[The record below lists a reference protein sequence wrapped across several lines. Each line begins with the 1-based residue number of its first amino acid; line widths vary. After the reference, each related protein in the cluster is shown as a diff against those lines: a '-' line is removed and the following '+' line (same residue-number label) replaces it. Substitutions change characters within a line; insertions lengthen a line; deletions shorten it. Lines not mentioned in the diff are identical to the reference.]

1 LLLFGAFLAIHVVV
15 IALAAP
21 GLPGARLL
29 ATLLLAG
36 AAFAAALILLA
47 GLIPLAALL
56 ASLTALLTSLTA
68 LSSLLAAL
76 SSLLAALASTLVLLT
91 LLRFRLWGITLHV

>member
-1 LLLFGAFLAIHVVV
+1 LLLLGAFLAIHIFV
-15 IALAAP
+15 ITLAAP

-47 GLIPLAALL
+47 GLISLAALL

-68 LSSLLAAL
+68 LPSLLA
-76 SSLLAALASTLVLLT
+76 SLASTLVLLT
-91 LLRFRLWGITLHV
+91 LLRFRLWGITLHI

>member
-1 LLLFGAFLAIHVVV
+1 LLLLGAFLAIHLVV

-21 GLPGARLL
+21 GLAGARLL
-29 ATLLLAG
+29 TTLLLTG

-68 LSSLLAAL
+68 LP
-76 SSLLAALASTLVLLT
+76 SLLAALASTLVLLT